1 MNKAEHADALVIK
14 PLERRWI
21 LAQRISVQKTD
32 QNGCL
37 ADLFGLLNVVSGS
50 RNDDFI
56 RMLRRNIED
65 RR

>member
-1 MNKAEHADALVIK
+1 MNETEYASALIVEA
-14 PLERRWI
+14 LERRWVP
-21 LAQRISVQKTD
+21 AQRISVEEAD

-37 ADLFGLLNVVSGS
+37 AGLFGLLNVVSGS